1 MRQPEAATMYG
12 IVRGMQKDG
21 VNVWRGVPFASP
33 PVGERRF
40 GAPLPPESW
49 QGVRD
54 ASAFGPVS
62 HQPPDRKGT
71 RFPEEP
77 PVYDEDCLYLNVWA
91 PSEAES
97 LPVMVWIHGGTFLT
111 GAGSQP
117 LFDGTALALDGN
129 VIVVSVNY
137 RLGPFGFLHLSPL
150 GGTFT
155 SNAGL
160 LDQIAALEWV
170 KDNIAGFGGDPGR
183 VTVFGESAGSIS
195 IAALLASP
203 KARGLI
209 AGAILQ
215 SGPSQALSPGHGW
228 GITQALL
235 AELGL
240 APEDAGKLRT
250 LPAETITQ
258 AAGTVMQ
265 RMTGGAPALFFQ
277 PVIDPLTLPEEPVR
291 AAAKGVAQGIPVMIG
306 TNLHEGDYFFREGAP
321 LPEMGQ
327 SLRAL
332 EQTLGLPDLSGLA
345 AHYPATRE
353 GQAGI
358 LTDVFFWRGAV
369 AFAESLLEHGP
380 VWMYRF
386 DWVVEAHSLLSRAVH
401 TAEIPYV
408 FGNLSHLRRLGLA
421 ISPAMKSLSDTMRGA
436 WAAFAHSGNPDT
448 ARLQWPQYSL
458 ADRATLIFDEASSV
472 VKDPQPDKRRLL
484 FSLKEAGI

>member
-1 MRQPEAATMYG
+1 MRQAEASTIYG
-12 IVRGMQKDG
+12 TVRGIRKDG

-33 PVGERRF
+33 PVGELRF
-40 GAPLPPESW
+40 CAPLPPERW
-49 QGVRD
+49 EGVRD
-54 ASAFGPVS
+54 ASSFGPVS

-71 RFPEEP
+71 RFPGES
-77 PVYDEDCLYLNVWA
+77 PVHDEDCLYLNVWA
-91 PSEAES
+91 PLEADS

-129 VIVVSVNY
+129 VVVVSVNY

-150 GGTFT
+150 GGNYS

-170 KDNIAGFGGDPGR
+170 RDNIGGFGGDPRR
-183 VTVFGESAGSIS
+183 VTVFGESAGSMS
-195 IAALLASP
+195 IAALLAMP
-203 KARGLI
+203 AARGLFT
-209 AGAILQ
+209 GAIMQ
-215 SGPSQALSPGHGW
+215 SGASQTLKPAQGW
-228 GITQALL
+228 GIVMELL

-240 APEDAGKLRT
+240 GREDAGKLRT
-250 LPAETITQ
+250 LPAETIAQ
-258 AAGTVMQ
+258 AAGRMIQ
-265 RMTGGAPALFFQ
+265 RLTGGSPGMFFQ

-291 AAAKGVAQGIPVMIG
+291 AVANGSAQGIPVLIG
-306 TNLHEGDYFFREGAP
+306 TNRHEGDYFFREGAP
-321 LPEMGQ
+321 VPEIGQ

-332 EQTLGLPDLSGLA
+332 EQALGVPDLSELA

-358 LTDVFFWRGAV
+358 LTDVFFWRSAV

-408 FGNLSHLRRLGLA
+408 FGNLSHLRRMGLA
-421 ISPAMKSLSDTMRGA
+421 VSPAMKTLSDRMRSA
-436 WAAFAHSGNPDT
+436 WIAFAYSGKPDT
-448 ARLQWPQYSL
+448 GQLTWPQYGL
-458 ADRATLIFDEASSV
+458 AERATLVFDETASV
-472 VKDPQPDKRRLL
+472 LKDPEPDKRRLL
-484 FSLKEAGI
+484 SKFTEAGI